1 MNVVIH
7 TVIASLLLGGLL
19 LTGCVDCSGNGG
31 LEAVTIKAIPG
42 VTPPVAGET
51 PVTTITATE
60 QYTGTVVWDPEDDT
74 FREDTEYRATIT
86 LSAKQGYTF
95 TGVPANFFTVAE
107 ATRVIND
114 ADSRFV
120 NAWFPATG
128 SP

>member
-1 MNVVIH
+1 MKGVIYII
-7 TVIASLLLGGLL
+7 IASLLLGGLL
-19 LTGCVDCSGNGG
+19 LTGCVACNGNGG
-31 LEAVTIKAIPG
+31 LQTVTIEAIPG

-60 QYTGTVVWDPEDDT
+60 QYTGTVVWDPEHDT
-74 FREDTEYRATIT
+74 FLEDTEYRATIT
-86 LSAKQGYTF
+86 LTAKQGYTF
-95 TGVPANFFTVAE
+95 SGVPANFFTVAV